1 MKVSHSRQHSGCHC
15 SVMRKLET
23 LRNCVKALL
32 KHLSR
37 TCHGSLV
44 RCRVVNGS
52 NSPWPGS
59 HAPVIGHYLSGI
71 PHIIRTVLL
80 LITHHYDGY
89 LGVVP
94 HAVAG
99 APGLGPGVRCV
110 GPHWPGGAT
119 IRCWAGAA
127 WETGGEEPVVCW
139 HRPSAD
145 LTPGAPDTSW
155 EQRDIGERLQ
165 AEWWH
170 KARSRDHSRIL
181 PRCQHAEWGRVTAI
195 WSSGA
200 AFISSAP
207 AWHTPPTQVSLGHQ
221 WNYLNVPRE
230 NILSAGKSEYDLI
243 AAEGSRDKRPCSLSP
258 SDCYG
263 ENFKSVR
270 MPLITLQLYC
280 SLIANFQDR
289 IPQKSRKLLF
299 TLAVYRW

>member
-1 MKVSHSRQHSGCHC
+1 MVPWCDVELLMAATVPDQAPMSLSSVTIYQASLISSGQSSCWLLIITIVISVLSPTLWPVPPAWGLVSGVWGRTGRAGPLSGAGPGLPGRQEERSQWSADTGPVQTWHP
-15 SVMRKLET
+15 E
-23 LRNCVKALL
+23 LRT
-32 KHLSR
+32 H
-37 TCHGSLV
+37 HGSSV
-44 RCRVVNGS
+44 TSGRD
-52 NSPWPGS
+52 
-59 HAPVIGHYLSGI
+59 YKLSGDI
-71 PHIIRTVLL
+71 KQEAGT
-80 LITHHYDGY
+80 THEY
-89 LGVVP
+89 
-94 HAVAG
+94 
-99 APGLGPGVRCV
+99 C
-110 GPHWPGGAT
+110 
-119 IRCWAGAA
+119 
-127 WETGGEEPVVCW
+127 
-139 HRPSAD
+139 
-145 LTPGAPDTSW
+145 PGANT
-155 EQRDIGERLQ
+155 
-165 AEWWH
+165 
-170 KARSRDHSRIL
+170 RS
-181 PRCQHAEWGRVTAI
+181 EWGRVTAI

-230 NILSAGKSEYDLI
+230 NILSAWKSEYDLI